1 MGCLH
6 HRTAVAV
13 LTGLLLIATGAPAH
27 GQESMGPRAENP
39 WHFTVAATPVYQG
52 SADIDGGGSYR
63 TDGVLVRLGAS
74 GPIVGS
80 LHGGLTFSYDY
91 RDAHF
96 KNPTVFGGTAP
107 WESLQRIGIAAPMSL
122 GLSDGWSVGLTPSL
136 DSFRED
142 AASWGSSLTY
152 GGTFAVTKTLGGGA
166 RLGLGA
172 GIFGGLNKLTAFPLV
187 VVDLPITERL
197 RLANPLTAGPTGPA
211 GLELSYRLDGGWSLG
226 VAGAYRS
233 YRFRLNE
240 VGPFANG
247 IGEERGVPLVVHLAK
262 RLGSYITVDL
272 YAGAVV
278 GGRLRVED
286 SGGNKIAAADFDP
299 APIVALTLAGRF

>member
-1 MGCLH
+1 MGYLH
-6 HRTAVAV
+6 PRKSITMLAN
-13 LTGLLLIATGAPAH
+13 LLLIATGAPAH
-27 GQESMGPRAENP
+27 GQESMTPQTESAWG
-39 WHFTVAATPVYQG
+39 FTVSATPVYQG

-74 GPIVGS
+74 GPIVGR
-80 LHGGLTFSYDY
+80 LRGGLVLSYDY

-96 KNPTVFGGTAP
+96 KTPTVFGGAAP
-107 WESLQRIGIAAPMSL
+107 WEALQRIGIAAPLSL
-122 GLSDGWSVGLTPSL
+122 ELADGWSVGLTPSV
-136 DSFRED
+136 DSLRED
-142 AASWGSSLTY
+142 AASWGRSLTY
-152 GGTFAVTKTLGGGA
+152 GGTVAVMKTLSGGA
-166 RLGLGA
+166 RLGLGG
-172 GIFGGLNKLTAFPLV
+172 GIFGGLSKLTGFPLI

-240 VGPFANG
+240 AGPFANG

-262 RLGSYITVDL
+262 RFDPYITVDL
-272 YAGAVV
+272 YAGTVV
-278 GGRLRVED
+278 GGWLRVED

-299 APIVALTLAGRF
+299 APIVALTFSGRF